1 MIGCTWHCNQ
11 HEVQYLTQNTVGKPN
26 ASFFIK
32 ITIVA
37 VPQCYKSRISRM
49 VFSAHP
55 LLNGSPSLRHLDES
69 EVVRLPI
76 IFFYLNPAIH
86 PNFQR
91 FHCHSLTQSK
101 WFCLEVQW
109 FWFNFHFFELTFVT
123 KTLVLNFNS
132 QKCIK
137 QWIGLRENL
146 QETLVFTIKYRAFL

>member
-91 FHCHSLTQSK
+91 FHCQSNPIQMILP
-101 WFCLEVQW
+101 WSPMILVQLPL
-109 FWFNFHFFELTFVT
+109 FELTFVT

-132 QKCIK
+132 QKCIN